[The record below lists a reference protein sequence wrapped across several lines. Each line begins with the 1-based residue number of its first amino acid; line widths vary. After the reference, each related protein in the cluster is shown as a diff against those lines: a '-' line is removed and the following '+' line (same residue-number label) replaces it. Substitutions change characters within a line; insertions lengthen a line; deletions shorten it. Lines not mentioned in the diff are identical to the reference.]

1 MHICRMLSVPRKGK
15 LTARRDAKPTG
26 LSGMG
31 GSRAAEGRL
40 IGRGQVQLRSPML
53 DGSARAVRAKKGRP
67 RMLRRNDESG
77 EVRPTWEEPEASFS
91 DLGEVRITRARAIK
105 LAGAAIAGSALSL
118 LWAGEADARKKK
130 RRRRRRR
137 RKAQVNTPT
146 PVTLAPGDNTISI
159 TNPSPDKPLTI
170 SGVKVIDS
178 DGSVVDS
185 NVLTDPVTIAP
196 GDTADLTVNLDAN
209 DLLNA
214 DRLRL
219 IDGRGV
225 PITVVDENGITLGD
239 IDVL

>member
-1 MHICRMLSVPRKGK
+1 
-15 LTARRDAKPTG
+15 
-26 LSGMG
+26 
-31 GSRAAEGRL
+31 
-40 IGRGQVQLRSPML
+40 
-53 DGSARAVRAKKGRP
+53 
-67 RMLRRNDESG
+67 MLRRKDEDG
-77 EVRPTWEEPEASFS
+77 EIRPSREELGASFS
-91 DLGEVRITRARAIK
+91 ELGDATITRSRAIK
-105 LAGAAIAGSALSL
+105 LAGAALAGSAFSL

-130 RRRRRRR
+130 KRRRRRR
-137 RKAQVNTPT
+137 RKAQVNDPT
-146 PVTLAPGDNTISI
+146 PVPLVLGDNTISI

-185 NVLTDPVTIAP
+185 NVLTGPVTIAP

-225 PITVVDENGITLGD
+225 PITVVDENGVTLGD